1 MGKSIFLALLTV
13 ESLAVREGELPTVS
27 NLDLNRYM
35 GLWYEI
41 ARFNHSFERN
51 LTGVTAE
58 YRLQENGKIQ
68 VINSGHKDSLNGEL
82 KRAKGKAKQPNP
94 AEPGKLK
101 VSFFLFFYAD
111 YYILEL
117 DQEYRWVLIGSSSR
131 KYLWILSRTP
141 HLPQEV
147 LDGILKLAR
156 KHGYDT
162 SKLIFVE
169 QPISD

>member
-13 ESLAVREGELPTVS
+13 ESLAVRKGELPTVS

-41 ARFNHSFERN
+41 ARFDHSFERN

-101 VSFFLFFYAD
+101 VSFFLFF
-111 YYILEL
+111 LCRL
-117 DQEYRWVLIGSSSR
+117 LHLGVGSGVSLGVDR
-131 KYLWILSRTP
+131 
-141 HLPQEV
+141 
-147 LDGILKLAR
+147 
-156 KHGYDT
+156 
-162 SKLIFVE
+162 
-169 QPISD
+169 

>member
-41 ARFNHSFERN
+41 ARFDHSFERN

-58 YRLQENGKIQ
+58 YRLQEHGKIQ

-82 KRAKGKAKQPNP
+82 
-94 AEPGKLK
+94 
-101 VSFFLFFYAD
+101 
-111 YYILEL
+111 
-117 DQEYRWVLIGSSSR
+117 
-131 KYLWILSRTP
+131 
-141 HLPQEV
+141 
-147 LDGILKLAR
+147 
-156 KHGYDT
+156 
-162 SKLIFVE
+162 
-169 QPISD
+169 